1 VCGGKHDVL
10 VHHRKPGIN
19 TLRWF
24 ATLCRGDHT
33 RLEHLY
39 RLRFGLPERLKELWR
54 ELHPDQPEQLEL
66 LTCEETPEQAGL
78 FEAA

>member
-1 VCGGKHDVL
+1 MDDVL
-10 VHHRKPGIN
+10 VHHRRPGVQRA
-19 TLRWF
+19 RWF

-66 LTCEETPEQAGL
+66 LDVQQSAVQESL
-78 FEAA
+78 FDAA